1 MTNRISK
8 SVPENEPSKIGW
20 SVDFLSILFRFLF
33 FEAEDRF
40 LLLGAGCPS
49 GAEDLLHF
57 IKVVPAAD

>member
-1 MTNRISK
+1 M
-8 SVPENEPSKIGW
+8 IGW
-20 SVDFLSILFRFLF
+20 NVDFLSILFRFLF